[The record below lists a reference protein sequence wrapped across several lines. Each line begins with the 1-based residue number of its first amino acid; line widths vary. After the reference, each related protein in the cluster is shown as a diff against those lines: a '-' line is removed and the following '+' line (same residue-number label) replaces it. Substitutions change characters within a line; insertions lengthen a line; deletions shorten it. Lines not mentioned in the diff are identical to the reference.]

1 MRALVAVLLLG
12 TACGGYRPP
21 EAPEPRDATPV
32 NASVARAWDAVVDQF
47 ATRNIPIQTIDRASG
62 LIVTDQLAV
71 GREGRSWA
79 DCGKAHG
86 RAYRPNAASYNVLVR
101 GDSSAATVKATVR
114 WTLADLEGN
123 SVQCVTTH
131 AWEREFEALVKEQAE
146 AAPTPATPVRAR
158 RAPTAP
164 GPEEFIDSTNARPNE
179 LLLTFAPFSRAIGD
193 VVRKDIIL
201 SYREAALER
210 LEVELSAKAFTE
222 PTLEYHLTRLF
233 LAYSGTLAS
242 PTAPAV
248 ILRANGQPV
257 GRYSRAGLRWDE
269 EITPR

>member
-1 MRALVAVLLLG
+1 MRALVAVLFIV

-21 EAPEPRDATPV
+21 DAPEPRDATRV
-32 NASVARAWDAVVDQF
+32 DASVTRAWDAVVEQF
-47 ATRNIPIQTIDRASG
+47 ATRNIPIRTVERASG

-114 WTLADLEGN
+114 WTLADLKGN

-131 AWEREFEALVKEQAE
+131 TWEREFEALVKEQAE
-146 AAPTPATPVRAR
+146 AAPSATTAAPVA
-158 RAPTAP
+158 RAPTAA
-164 GPEEFIDSTNARPNE
+164 GAEEYVDSSNARPNE
-179 LLLTFAPFSRAIGD
+179 ILLTFPQFSRAVGD
-193 VVRKDIIL
+193 VIRKDIIL

-269 EITPR
+269 EVTPR